1 MLKGWSRVE
10 SRDFLTWILGT
21 FWNGGR
27 GWDIE
32 KKDEKKQV
40 RFPQWHAWGGQQKP
54 ISSGLLFFMQYM
66 GNWVGFNFC
75 ICKLFEFLASI
86 SSSVR
91 VHSGIVLTD
100 LPASEFGTPMGNGP
114 PGGVITY
121 SRSSTPATMAAS
133 RPERDFVRKKA
144 RSNVQEQPPACS
156 HICRNIRNESIYHV
170 FPWFSMCF
178 LTWKVDNGW

>member
-27 GWDIE
+27 GWDME

-40 RFPQWHAWGGQQKP
+40 TFPQRHARGGQQKP
-54 ISSGLLFFMQYM
+54 ISSGLLFFMQYR
-66 GNWVGFNFC
+66 GNLVGFNFC

-86 SSSVR
+86 SSSVI
-91 VHSGIVLTD
+91 VYSGIVLTD
-100 LPASEFGTPMGNGP
+100 LPASELDPHGNGP

-144 RSNVQEQPPACS
+144 RSNVQEQAPACS
-156 HICRNIRNESIYHV
+156 HICRNIRNESISDV
-170 FPWFSMCF
+170 FP
-178 LTWKVDNGW
+178 